1 LDRIVLEV
9 AGIKGEAE
17 YTTTASIYL
26 EPVERYPVGSQI
38 KTTIELPPEA
48 SLIDAHGFAVKVRLS
63 KPCINTFSLQAP
75 ETMRVF
81 GPFGSRVLRAPFIV
95 DKAPLVSQLTVRV
108 LACASAASSV
118 KPATNR
124 KDTATF

>member
-1 LDRIVLEV
+1 VSSSAQASRRRIVLNDVALKGRLGIYDGYAAKPRHALDRIVLEV

-81 GPFGSRVLRAPFIV
+81 GPFGSRVLSR
-95 DKAPLVSQLTVRV
+95 L
-108 LACASAASSV
+108 
-118 KPATNR
+118 
-124 KDTATF
+124 